1 MSEVVESIK
10 CLIQKVSTERGN
22 AADGAELDDK
32 SFLSTN
38 TRFIGSPAP
47 SSSSADE
54 AAN

>member
-10 CLIQKVSTERGN
+10 CLIQKASTERGN
-22 AADGAELDDK
+22 AADGVEFDEK

-47 SSSSADE
+47 SNSFADE